1 MHEQRPLT
9 EHEKAVVQA
18 IVAALKPLLAEIERR
33 LDVLDQKL
41 NAIMAHQQQARPRS
55 LLAASPC
62 AHAQPCNP
70 RDHPCPESRP

>member
-41 NAIMAHQQQARPRS
+41 NAIMAHQQQARPRPA
-55 LLAASPC
+55 L
-62 AHAQPCNP
+62 QPP
-70 RDHPCPESRP
+70 RPPMPRIPPLTL